1 MARVLPSG
9 LVTFAF
15 TDVVGSTRAFT
26 EHGEAYVAALPAVHA
41 AIADCAAVHGGV
53 VVKTEG
59 DGAFLAFPSAVGAVR
74 ALLDIH
80 ESLEQQP
87 ADGLWLRIRAGA
99 HTADA
104 EPVDDDYLALGVH
117 VAARVASAAGAGQV
131 LVTPAVIAELD
142 EEDRASTVDVGSF
155 ELKDLQEPMRLWR
168 IAGDDA
174 PPRATPT
181 RRTNVAE
188 PFTRFV
194 GREVEIDELDRLLQ
208 DPGLVSVVGAGGMG
222 KTRLLSE
229 YALRRAPDLD
239 AGIWLVELASV
250 TSPDQVAAAVAH
262 ALGVSGV
269 PTSATLAVELRRRG
283 EPLLVLDNC
292 EHVADAAAELIGE
305 LFAELPRLRV
315 LATSREPLDVEGERV
330 QRLGSLTTPT
340 SLFADRAEAAGGQ
353 LTAEDADVV
362 TEICDLLDGLPLAVE
377 LAAARTATLPPREL
391 LEALRQ
397 GQIELR
403 RRGGPE
409 RQRSLESLVGWS
421 LDLLDTQHRDA
432 LRVLSVVPD
441 RFTAEMARSLLSAV
455 PGLPALATAELA
467 RRSLLD
473 LDGAEYRMLVTIRDV
488 ARAELAARPELHD
501 AAMRALFDWAVAR
514 AEPESPEPVKAWEAR
529 AMEAALECG
538 IAQGLE
544 GCGEVMREVGRW
556 SLTYT
561 RHPVALDIARRVL
574 EQSTPVTKDQIVL
587 RTASIRLLA
596 GLSYLA
602 TTSADDVHRLVEA
615 ARATGD
621 QDTLVYVASVAAGV
635 LGRGEGLDEAISL
648 QREALQLARL
658 TPVRVRCL
666 VDLGTLHHLR
676 GELAEAERLYQD
688 ALEITPREN
697 VNWFVLMGNIGEA
710 QLDAGR
716 YDEAAAQLRT
726 TVAEAR
732 GSQVLAAWAF
742 GLLALAEAGRGSPE
756 TALALGRQ
764 AEAELETAM
773 LTDAGVGYVLDR
785 LRVVMAELDE
795 SAPLRQG

>member
-1 MARVLPSG
+1 MLPSG

-15 TDVVGSTRAFT
+15 TDVVGSTRAFS

-41 AIADCAAVHGGV
+41 AIADCAAAHGGV

-74 ALLDIH
+74 ALLDIQ
-80 ESLEQQP
+80 ESLERQP
-87 ADGLWLRIRAGA
+87 TDGLWLRIRAGA

-104 EPVDDDYLALGVH
+104 VPVDDDYLALGVH
-117 VAARVASAAGAGQV
+117 VAARVASAACAGQV

-155 ELKDLQEPMRLWR
+155 ELKDIQEPMRLWR

-174 PPRATPT
+174 APRATPT

-229 YALRRAPDLD
+229 YAIRRAPDLD
-239 AGIWLVELASV
+239 GGIWLVELASV
-250 TSPDQVAAAVAH
+250 TTPDQVAAAVAH
-262 ALGVSGV
+262 ALGVSGL
-269 PTSATLAVELRRRG
+269 PTTATLAAELRRRG

-292 EHVADAAAELIGE
+292 EHVADAAAELVGE

-330 QRLGSLTTPT
+330 QRLGPLTTPT
-340 SLFADRAEAAGGQ
+340 SLFADRAEAAGGH
-353 LTAEDADVV
+353 LTTDDAEVV

-421 LDLLDTQHRDA
+421 LDLLDDPHRDA

-441 RFTAEMARSLLSAV
+441 RFTGEMGRRLLEAV
-455 PGLPALATAELA
+455 SEMPALATAELA

-488 ARAELAARPELHD
+488 ARAELAAHPELHE
-501 AAMRALFDWAVAR
+501 AAMLALFDWAVDR
-514 AEPESPEPVKAWEAR
+514 ADADAPGPVKAWEAR
-529 AMEAALECG
+529 AMEVALEWA
-538 IAQGLE
+538 IARGLD
-544 GCGEVMREVGRW
+544 GCGDVMREVGRW
-556 SLTYT
+556 SLTFT
-561 RHPVALDIARRVL
+561 RQPAALTIARGVL
-574 EQSTPVTKDQIVL
+574 EQPAPATPDQIRL
-587 RTASIRLLA
+587 RTAAIRLTA
-596 GLSYLA
+596 GVGY
-602 TTSADDVHRLVEA
+602 TSSMSTDDVHELVAA
-615 ARATGD
+615 ARSAGDPATL
-621 QDTLVYVASVAAGV
+621 QYVASVAS
-635 LGRGEGLDEAISL
+635 GLLVRTGHMDEALAL
-648 QREALQLARL
+648 QREAVDLGGSELIHAIS
-658 TPVRVRCL
+658 L
-666 VDLGTLHHLR
+666 VDLGTIHHLR
-676 GELAEAERLYQD
+676 GELTEAERLYQE
-688 ALEITPREN
+688 ALAVTPREN

-716 YDEAAAQLRT
+716 YDEAAAQLRA

-732 GSQVLAAWAF
+732 GNPVLAAWAF
-742 GLLALAEAGRGSPE
+742 GLLAIAEAGRGSPG

-764 AEAELETAM
+764 AESELVDAM
-773 LTDAGVGYVLDR
+773 LTDEGIGYVLVR
-785 LRVVMAELDE
+785 LREVMADLEASE
-795 SAPLRQG
+795 PARQV

>member
-1 MARVLPSG
+1 MTRALPTG

-26 EHGEAYVAALPAVHA
+26 EHGEAYVSALPTVHA

-74 ALLDIH
+74 ALLDIQ

-174 PPRATPT
+174 QPRATPT

-188 PFTRFV
+188 PLTRFV
-194 GREVEIDELDRLLQ
+194 GREVEIDELDRLVSE
-208 DPGLVSVVGAGGMG
+208 PGLVTVVGAGGMG

-229 YALRRAPDLD
+229 YAVRRAPDLD
-239 AGIWLVELASV
+239 AGIWMVELASV
-250 TSPDQVAAAVAH
+250 TTPDQVMAAVAQ
-262 ALGVSGV
+262 ALGVSGQ
-269 PTSATLAVELRRRG
+269 PSIEQLTAELRRRG
-283 EPLLVLDNC
+283 EPLLMLDNC
-292 EHVADAAAELIGE
+292 EQVADAAAELVGE
-305 LFAELPRLRV
+305 LLAGLPRLRL

-330 QRLGSLTTPT
+330 QRLGPLTTPT
-340 SLFADRAEAAGGQ
+340 SLFVDRATAAGGH
-353 LTAEDADVV
+353 LASEDAEVV
-362 TEICDLLDGLPLAVE
+362 AEICDLLDGLPLAVE
-377 LAAARTATLPPREL
+377 LAAARTASLPPREL
-391 LEALRQ
+391 LQALRQ

-421 LDLLDTQHRDA
+421 LDLLDGPHRDA
-432 LRVLSVVPD
+432 LQVLSVVPD
-441 RFTAEMARSLLSAV
+441 RFTVEMARSLLSAV

-488 ARAELAARPELHD
+488 ARAELAARPELYD
-501 AAMRALFDWAVAR
+501 AAMRALVDWAVAR
-514 AEPESPEPVKAWEAR
+514 ADPDALEPVQAWEAR
-529 AMEAALECG
+529 AMEAALGWG
-538 IAQGLE
+538 IPRE
-544 GCGEVMREVGRW
+544 YDGCGEVMREVVRW
-556 SLTYT
+556 SLTYA
-561 RHPVALDIARRVL
+561 RHPAAWDIASRVL
-574 EQSTPVTKDQIVL
+574 ELPAPVTKDQILV
-587 RTASIRLLA
+587 RTAAIRLLA
-596 GLSYLA
+596 GLGYVASV
-602 TTSADDVHRLVEA
+602 SADDARRLVAA
-615 ARATGD
+615 ARSAD
-621 QDTLVYVASVAAGV
+621 DPDTLVYVASVASSV
-635 LGRGEGLDEAISL
+635 LGRGENMDEAIDL
-648 QREALQLARL
+648 QREALALARAV
-658 TPVRVRCL
+658 PVRVRCL

-676 GELAEAERLYQD
+676 GELAEAERLYQE
-688 ALEITPREN
+688 ALEITPRDN
-697 VNWFVLMGNIGEA
+697 INWYVLMGNIGEA

-716 YDEAAAQLRT
+716 YDEAAAQLRA

-732 GSQVLAAWAF
+732 GNPVLAAWVL
-742 GLLALAEAGRGSPE
+742 GLLALAEAGRASPD

-764 AEAELETAM
+764 AEAELEAAM
-773 LTDAGVGYVLDR
+773 VIDQGVGYVLDR
-785 LRVVMAELDE
+785 LRDVMAGL
-795 SAPLRQG
+795 ATAQPARQA

>member
-1 MARVLPSG
+1 MARALPSG

-41 AIADCAAVHGGV
+41 AIADCAAAHGGV

-74 ALLDIH
+74 ALLDIQ

-155 ELKDLQEPMRLWR
+155 ELKDIQEPMRLWR

-421 LDLLDTQHRDA
+421 LDLLDGPHRDA

-488 ARAELAARPELHD
+488 ARAELAGRPELHD

-514 AEPESPEPVKAWEAR
+514 ADPESPEPVKAWEAR

-538 IAQGLE
+538 DRPRARRLRRGDARGGPLVPHLHPAPCRLGHRPQGARAADA
-544 GCGEVMREVGRW
+544 GHQGPDPPPDGFD
-556 SLTYT
+556 
-561 RHPVALDIARRVL
+561 PVARRARLPGHDVCGRRPPACRGGPRDRRPGHPGVRGVGGLRRPGAGRRPGRGDLPAARGPGAGPLDARTREMPGGSRDTPPSARR
-574 EQSTPVTKDQIVL
+574 
-587 RTASIRLLA
+587 A
-596 GLSYLA
+596 GRGRAALSGRPSRSLLA
-602 TTSADDVHRLVEA
+602 TTS
-615 ARATGD
+615 TG
-621 QDTLVYVASVAAGV
+621 S
-635 LGRGEGLDEAISL
+635 
-648 QREALQLARL
+648 
-658 TPVRVRCL
+658 C
-666 VDLGTLHHLR
+666 
-676 GELAEAERLYQD
+676 
-688 ALEITPREN
+688 
-697 VNWFVLMGNIGEA
+697 
-710 QLDAGR
+710 
-716 YDEAAAQLRT
+716 
-726 TVAEAR
+726 
-732 GSQVLAAWAF
+732 
-742 GLLALAEAGRGSPE
+742 
-756 TALALGRQ
+756 
-764 AEAELETAM
+764 
-773 LTDAGVGYVLDR
+773 
-785 LRVVMAELDE
+785 
-795 SAPLRQG
+795 